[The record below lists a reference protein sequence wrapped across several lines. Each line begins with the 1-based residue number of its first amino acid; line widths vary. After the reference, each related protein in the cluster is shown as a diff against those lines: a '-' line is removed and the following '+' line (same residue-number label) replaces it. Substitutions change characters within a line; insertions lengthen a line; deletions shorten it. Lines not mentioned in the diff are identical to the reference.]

1 LTGNYLVNEID
12 AWLQVQAKVHEL
24 PLNVLALVLLL
35 LQNKHVVVEELLQ
48 ALVGVVDQQL
58 LERVELCVM

>member
-1 LTGNYLVNEID
+1 MTGNYLVNEID

>member
-1 LTGNYLVNEID
+1 MGNYLVNEVD

-35 LQNKHVVVEELLQ
+35 LQYKHVVVEELLQ